1 MYTCTIHK
9 SFQLKTI
16 FTVQSFA
23 TRVFQTTDPED
34 LSNITQET
42 RNLGMIIVRGTQV
55 SLVSPDD
62 DMEEIENPF
71 ISADTEE

>member
-16 FTVQSFA
+16 ITVKSFA